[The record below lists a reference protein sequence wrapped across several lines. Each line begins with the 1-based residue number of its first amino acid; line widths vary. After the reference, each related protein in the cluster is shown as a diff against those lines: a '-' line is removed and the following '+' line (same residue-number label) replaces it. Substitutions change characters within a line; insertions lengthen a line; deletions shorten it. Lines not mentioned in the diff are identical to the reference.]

1 MTVHH
6 NASLLDCPVTE
17 FLDRLAAKQPAPG
30 GGGAAI
36 LLNVPPKLLT
46 RRHVRWLQLA
56 AHEVVT

>member
-30 GGGAAI
+30 GNLDSDLAERAAQAADTAARAVAAI
-36 LLNVPPKLLT
+36 SGS
-46 RRHVRWLQLA
+46 
-56 AHEVVT
+56 